1 MKQMESSTRLDA
13 KRARKSTHVH
23 QSFSHKREVDAT
35 KQQKEEQQQQQEY
48 SSSSSSS
55 SPRESAIADSAVV
68 AERRSMTAR
77 PDGAAVEGEEDAIF
91 DEPMVGEEL
100 KGLMG
105 ETPSAGNESAHF
117 IADTAARLAIESG
130 CVDEAPLVLRGRIT
144 RRRNVRPTPVSY
156 PRKVDLQRV
165 LDRQTKRD
173 GAPGYLLAK
182 G

>member
-1 MKQMESSTRLDA
+1 M
-13 KRARKSTHVH
+13 
-23 QSFSHKREVDAT
+23 
-35 KQQKEEQQQQQEY
+35 
-48 SSSSSSS
+48 
-55 SPRESAIADSAVV
+55 V

-77 PDGAAVEGEEDAIF
+77 PHGAAAEGGEDAIF

-100 KGLMG
+100 EGLMG
-105 ETPSAGNESAHF
+105 EPPSVTNESALALISKKHSTTHPETIRDF
-117 IADTAARLAIESG
+117 IVDTAARLAIESG
-130 CVDEAPLVLRGRIT
+130 CVDEAPLVLGGRIT
-144 RRRNVRPTPVSY
+144 RRRNVRPTPVLS